1 MTTTTSDAT
10 AQRDWEGWAA
20 QYGTP
25 THVLDTSR
33 LHANVRA
40 LKQAWKRLIVPMEI
54 LYSVKTNYLPFLLRT
69 LRDEVDGADVVS
81 GYELRAAVKA
91 GYPASRIC
99 FNGPM
104 KTEDEID
111 EALRHGA
118 VVHVDSPSDLDAI
131 ERASRGRTIEIGV
144 RVHPG
149 TNVYDSPDPTFESAA
164 RKRASNAKFG
174 WPLGSP
180 GLDRLLQRIHASDRV
195 RLTRLHAHLGSQITD
210 ADRMLGG
217 LDAVFAFCAHQRQ
230 RFPIEVVNIGG
241 GFGVSGIFRH
251 RHGALYALRELHGDA
266 PPGQPRQA
274 MDVHALAE
282 GINARLHAHR
292 LAQLRLQ
299 CEPGRVLVSD
309 AMSLL
314 VRVVSVKDYG
324 GGLGTWVVVD
334 GGLNLMPTAGPHEE
348 HRVELVT
355 PRSADAAESTP
366 VRVMLGGPL
375 CYEGDVFDY
384 AAQFPRMPRVGDLIV
399 LRDSGAYTVSRSTNF
414 IRPRAAV
421 IAIGATSSAPLL
433 CWRRETDDDIFQF
446 AVG

>member
-1 MTTTTSDAT
+1 VTTTTSDVMT
-10 AQRDWEGWAA
+10 TRDWEGWAR

-25 THVLDTSR
+25 THVLDTAR

-40 LKQAWKRLIVPMEI
+40 LKQAWNRLIVPMEI
-54 LYSVKTNYLPFLLRT
+54 LYSVKTNYLPFVLRT

-81 GYELRAAVKA
+81 GYELRAALKA

-111 EALRHGA
+111 EAIRHGV
-118 VVHVDSPSDLDAI
+118 VVHVDSPSDIDAI
-131 ERASRGRTIEIGV
+131 ERASHGRPVEIGV
-144 RVHPG
+144 RVNPG
-149 TNVYDSPDPTFESAA
+149 TNVYDSPDPTFETAA

-180 GLDRLLQRIHASDRV
+180 GLDRLLERIEANSRL
-195 RLTRLHAHLGSQITD
+195 RLTRLHAHLGSQITS
-210 ADRMLGG
+210 ADRMLSG
-217 LDAVFAFCAHQRQ
+217 LDSVFAFCAGQFG

-274 MDVHALAE
+274 LDLHALVD
-282 GINARLHAHR
+282 GVNARVQANR
-292 LAQLRLQ
+292 LAHLRLQ

-324 GGLGTWVVVD
+324 PGFGTWVVVD

-348 HRVELVT
+348 HRVELLT
-355 PRSADAAESTP
+355 RRSADASQPAQVS
-366 VRVMLGGPL
+366 VMLGGPL

-384 AAQFPRMPRVGDLIV
+384 SAQFPRLPSVGDLIV
-399 LRDSGAYTVSRSTNF
+399 IRDSGAYTVSRSTNF

-421 IAIGATSSAPLL
+421 IAVGEGGSSPVL